1 MAVVRKTR
9 YSAADIQVL
18 EGLEPVRKRPAMYIG
33 GVDASGYH
41 HLLWEILDNSVD
53 EVINGYATRIEV
65 TLHKDGKTVTITDDG
80 RGIPVDVMPKYK
92 KPALE
97 VILTT
102 LHSGG
107 KFEQGNYIHSGG
119 LHGVGASVV
128 NALSSSLIVR
138 VKRDGKHHVQT
149 YSKGLATSKLKTEG
163 KTRGT
168 GTTVT
173 FTPDAEIFGLKSKF
187 DPELIRDRLEAKSY
201 LHRGM
206 TVVFRE
212 ETRSPAREET
222 FQHDG
227 GIAEYLA
234 KVVTQRGKN
243 TVPAAQKVPPPAA
256 SESIA
261 TTEEGL
267 PETELTA
274 QGGEIPSVP
283 PVAAMQIPAG
293 ALFSKQSEGD
303 VRLEIA
309 LVWTE
314 ATDEHL
320 RSYVNGIPTPNG
332 GTHEAGLR
340 SGIVKAVRNYIET
353 HGLAPKGVTLTA
365 EDIREGICGILSSYV
380 VDPQFQG
387 QTKGRLNNPETAAQV
402 EGVVRPAL
410 EKWLNDTKTVAEPI
424 IARIILAA
432 RAREASRAAAQ
443 QVTRKTAVSHRL
455 NLPGKLAD
463 CASTNPQESELF
475 IVEGDSAGGSAKQG
489 RDRRTQAILPLRG
502 KVLNAEQAS
511 TEKIG
516 QNKELQDI
524 VSALGCGIGEDFKA
538 ANLRYGKI
546 FLLMDA
552 DSDGHHISTLLLTF
566 FYRHM
571 RELIRNG
578 SVFIAQPPLYKIEV
592 GKDTYWAL
600 DDADRARILKDHA
613 KGNAKPNIMR
623 FKGLG
628 EMTAEELK
636 STTLDPKRRLA
647 LRVTIPEEAALDT
660 ERTINDLLGK
670 DVSARFKFIMERA
683 GEVKELDV

>member
-53 EVINGYATRIEV
+53 EVINGYASRIEV

-243 TVPAAQKVPPPAA
+243 TVPAAQKVPPPGA
-256 SESIA
+256 SEPIA

-283 PVAAMQIPAG
+283 PVAAMHIPAG
-293 ALFSKQSEGD
+293 ALFYKQSEGD

-380 VDPQFQG
+380 VEPQFQG
-387 QTKGRLNNPETAAQV
+387 QTKGRLNNPETTAQV

-511 TEKIG
+511 TEKVG

-647 LRVTIPEEAALDT
+647 LRVTIPEEAVLET

-683 GEVKELDV
+683 GEVKELDL